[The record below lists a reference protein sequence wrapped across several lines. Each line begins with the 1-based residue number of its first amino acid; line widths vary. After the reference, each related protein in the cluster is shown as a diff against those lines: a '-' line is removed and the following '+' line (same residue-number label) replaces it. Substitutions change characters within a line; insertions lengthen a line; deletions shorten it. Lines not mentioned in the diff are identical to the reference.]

1 MKMLPAHSSP
11 SDFTV
16 SRVEIESRK
25 LKCKA
30 AEGSSGRSGCSP
42 GSPRP
47 LPHQERQAGPSDPT
61 QGWDRSPG
69 PTAFPWSL
77 GLSATAG
84 GSQGWGEAALQVG
97 RQGGLPAS
105 ADPTELMLP
114 LPAARLRRCHGKQ
127 LSPGTNNHVQTT
139 GIPSGTWTCLVG
151 PTRNGEALQRPATA
165 APPPTLI
172 RKLRPRQGKGL
183 FHEPPGTQGRAKEA
197 LGHRAGWGGD
207 PMGKPCGSAT
217 RQP

>member
-1 MKMLPAHSSP
+1 MLPAHSSP

-47 LPHQERQAGPSDPT
+47 LSHQERQAGPSDPT

-114 LPAARLRRCHGKQ
+114 LPAARLRQCHGKQ

-165 APPPTLI
+165 APPHTHQETEAQAGEGTL
-172 RKLRPRQGKGL
+172 PRAPRDPGQGQG
-183 FHEPPGTQGRAKEA
+183 GSRTQSGVGG
-197 LGHRAGWGGD
+197 GH

>member
-1 MKMLPAHSSP
+1 MLPAHSSP

-77 GLSATAG
+77 GLSAATG

-114 LPAARLRRCHGKQ
+114 LPAARLRQCHGKQ

-139 GIPSGTWTCLVG
+139 GIPSGTW
-151 PTRNGEALQRPATA
+151 
-165 APPPTLI
+165 APPAMARHFRDQQLQPPHTLI

-197 LGHRAGWGGD
+197 LGHRAGWGGH